1 MKILV
6 TNHWLK
12 KLGGSE
18 IFTYTLAGK
27 LKQLGHDVELFTNVH
42 GMVSNRIATDF
53 KIPVVDVA
61 KQRHYDLILANHNTC
76 VRQAFLVFKGKI
88 IQTCHGTTPKL
99 EQPSSFANEYVSI
112 SAEVAEHVAVL
123 GHHSHIIRN
132 GIDCDRFKPITNI
145 NKHIRTVLSLT
156 HSEHLNAMLSQL
168 FARHG
173 IKLIALN
180 KFKNPVWDVEKYIN
194 QADLVIS
201 LGRGAY
207 EAMACGRPVLVL
219 DKRPYQSLL
228 GDGLLTPDNIDQSSH
243 YNCSGRA
250 LRLKDLPMMIE
261 QTIANYNSE
270 MQSWCRGYALK
281 KLNMTVQINKYLDL
295 V

>member
-18 IFTYTLAGK
+18 TFTYTLAGK
-27 LKQLGHDVELFTNVH
+27 LKQLGHNVELFTNVH
-42 GMVSNRIATDF
+42 GHVANRI
-53 KIPVVDVA
+53 VVDFDIRTVSDP
-61 KQRHYDLILANHNTC
+61 QTRQYDLILANHNTC
-76 VRQAFLVFKGKI
+76 VKQLALHKSKI
-88 IQTCHGTTPKL
+88 IQTCHGTVPKL
-99 EQPSSFANEYVSI
+99 EQPSTFANEYVSI
-112 SAEVAEHVAVL
+112 SAEVAEHIAAL
-123 GHHSHIIRN
+123 GYHSHIIRN
-132 GIDCDRFKPITNI
+132 GIDCDRFKPETNI

-156 HSEHLNAMLSQL
+156 HNDHLNAMLTQL

-173 IKLIALN
+173 IKLITLN

-194 QADLVIS
+194 QADLVVS